1 MTSRSVPLLRSSN
14 QLGATLTLLLALVLL
29 SNHEFVEASL
39 FCLTSLRLAVRL
51 VRIEHFRLHCACLT
65 STLRRARSASKHR
78 ARLPNINHFKL
89 KTNFIFCSLVFI
101 LEGADVDIVA
111 ENAFVI
117 FHLELFFIVRIT
129 VVVVRRVLA

>member
-1 MTSRSVPLLRSSN
+1 MYVPLLGSSN

-65 STLRRARSASKHR
+65 STLRRARSANKHR
-78 ARLPNINHFKL
+78 ARLPNNTNHFKL
-89 KTNFIFCSLVFI
+89 KTNFIFCSLVFV
-101 LEGADVDIVA
+101 LKGADVDIVA

-129 VVVVRRVLA
+129 IVVVRRVLA